1 MTKPAILGYALKQTL
16 LRLRVAL
23 TRHYK
28 LLALCRSKHCR
39 GKAGK
44 RLLAFATL
52 SQGPDLDRILD
63 LAEAAEKGIQATF
76 RY

>member
-1 MTKPAILGYALKQTL
+1 MPEQTL
-16 LRLRVAL
+16 P
-23 TRHYK
+23 
-28 LLALCRSKHCR
+28 